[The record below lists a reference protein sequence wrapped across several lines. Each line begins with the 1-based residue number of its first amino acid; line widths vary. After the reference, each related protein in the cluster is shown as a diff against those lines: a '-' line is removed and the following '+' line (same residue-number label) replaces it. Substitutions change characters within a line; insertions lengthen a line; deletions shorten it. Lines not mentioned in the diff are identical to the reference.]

1 MTDKK
6 YSEKILELADRYN
19 YSPFMIEQIM
29 INYPD
34 EHSSVINAFNRQPRE
49 IIRVNTLKITPDK
62 LKKLLEKKGFRF
74 KPTMFD
80 YAFQVDS
87 SQTRIGLG
95 NTHEYLQ
102 GFYYLQ
108 SLASMASVH
117 LLYPVPGDNI
127 LDMCAA
133 PGSKTTQI
141 GQFLNQEGVIIAVDN
156 KESRIQSLSSN
167 VKRMG
172 IDNCIIFPKD
182 AGLLGSFLKP
192 TFIPDKILL
201 DAPCTGSGIIRV
213 DRNIKKAKNDLN
225 IKRMVQIQKR
235 LFKTAIDILKP
246 GGLLMYS
253 TCSFHYQE
261 NEELIA
267 DMLKKHRNIEI
278 IEPNEDFGHP
288 GFNNIDDKNF
298 GVELLKTRR
307 MYPNRDDLDAFFY
320 CLLKKKY

>member
-1 MTDKK
+1 MTDTK
-6 YSEKILELADRYN
+6 YSEKILELAERYN
-19 YSPFMIEQIM
+19 YSPFMIKQIM

-34 EHSSVINAFNRQPRE
+34 EHLVVINAFNRQPRE
-49 IIRVNTLKITPDK
+49 TIRVNTLKTTPEK
-62 LKKLLEKKGFRF
+62 LKVLLGKKGFRL
-74 KPTMFD
+74 KPTQFD
-80 YAFQVDS
+80 YAFHVDS

-102 GFYYLQ
+102 GFYYIQ
-108 SLASMASVH
+108 SLASMVPVH
-117 LLYPVPGDNI
+117 LLYPEPGDNI

-141 GQFLNQEGVIIAVDN
+141 GQFLNQEGIIIAVDN
-156 KESRIQSLSSN
+156 KESRIKSLSSN

-172 IDNCIIFPKD
+172 IDNCIIFPYD
-182 AGLLGSFLKP
+182 SSQLRPFLKS

-213 DRNIKKAKNDLN
+213 DPTLKKAKNDLN
-225 IKRMVQIQKR
+225 INRMVRIQKK
-235 LFKTAIDILKP
+235 LLKTAIEILKP

-261 NEELIA
+261 NEGVIA
-267 DMLKKHRNIEI
+267 DALKNNRNIEI

-288 GFNNIDDKNF
+288 GFDNINNKIF
-298 GVELLKTRR
+298 GIELLKTRR
-307 MYPNRDDLDAFFY
+307 VYPNRDDLDAFFY
-320 CLLKKKY
+320 CLLKKK